1 MNHSAGGKKKLSL
14 KNQRTNYPRNVGYYE
29 KTKPMNPK
37 YKIKKLKKKY
47 PGQRHKKYFPNTVKE
62 HFPNLRKEMV
72 SRYKKHTENQIGM
85 KESRVGMASTQI
97 TPWHTMMKTINTQ
110 NKEKILRPSHI

>member
-37 YKIKKLKKKY
+37 YKIKKLKK
-47 PGQRHKKYFPNTVKE
+47 
-62 HFPNLRKEMV
+62 
-72 SRYKKHTENQIGM
+72 
-85 KESRVGMASTQI
+85 
-97 TPWHTMMKTINTQ
+97 NTQ
-110 NKEKILRPSHI
+110 VKGIKNIFQTQ